1 MNMMSY
7 KLDRKT
13 QSKLVVFAGLLLCVH
28 TAYSQPIP
36 VELMAGHHYASVNV
50 VVSKNFTET
59 SRLGFF
65 HLNTI
70 TMDYDEKGNHDF
82 TLQDLLFYE
91 PIKNIRITG
100 GAAYGKFGF
109 RPTAGMQYVKTGK
122 VLFILI
128 SPRINIDSEPT
139 YNFFSIV
146 RYKPSLTENTKLYF
160 GIQLLNVF
168 DANEHIKS
176 YQWLRAGMEIKGIQF
191 GLAAGLD
198 EIGPQP
204 DVQSNLGLFIRY
216 EI

>member
-1 MNMMSY
+1 MSY
-7 KLDRKT
+7 KLDKKT
-13 QSKLVVFAGLLLCVH
+13 QGKLTVFAVLMLLMH
-28 TAYSQPIP
+28 TAFSQPIP
-36 VELMAGHHYASVNV
+36 VELMAGHRYASVNV
-50 VVSKNFTET
+50 VVSKNFSET

-70 TMDYDEKGNHDF
+70 TMDYNEKDNHDF

-91 PIKNIRITG
+91 PLKNFRITG

-109 RPTAGMQYVKTGK
+109 RPTAGMQYVRTGK

-146 RYKPSLTENTKLYF
+146 RYKTRLTENIKLYL
-160 GIQLLNVF
+160 GLQLLNVF

-176 YQWLRAGMEIKGIQF
+176 YQWLRAGLEIKGIQF

-204 DVQSNLGLFIRY
+204 DVQSNLGLFIRK
-216 EI
+216 EIP

>member
-1 MNMMSY
+1 M
-7 KLDRKT
+7 LDKAA
-13 QSKLVVFAGLLLCVH
+13 VIGCLLLCMH
-28 TAYSQPIP
+28 PAYSQPIP
-36 VELMAGHHYASVNV
+36 VELMTGHRYASVNV
-50 VVSKNFTET
+50 VLSRNFAET

-70 TMDYDEKGNHDF
+70 TMDYDEKDNHDF

-91 PIKNIRITG
+91 PIKNFRITG

-109 RPTAGMQYVKTGK
+109 RPTAGMQYVNTGK
-122 VLFILI
+122 VLFIMI
-128 SPRINIDSEPT
+128 SPRINFDREPT

-146 RYKPSLTENTKLYF
+146 RYKHRLSENTKLYL

-176 YQWLRAGMEIKGIQF
+176 YQWVRTGLEIKGIQF

-198 EIGPQP
+198 EVGPQP
-204 DVQSNLGLFIRY
+204 NAKSNFGLFIRK
-216 EI
+216 EIQ